1 MRHDTLI
8 TPCLTKPNAESTYTV
23 LAPASARPAIPGRRA
38 ALLVRIH
45 VVRNG
50 EEEEEEEEEEDEDE
64 EEEEAF
70 DYLSISD

>member
-45 VVRNG
+45 VVRN
-50 EEEEEEEEEEDEDE
+50 EEEEEEEEEEDEEGE
-64 EEEEAF
+64 EERWWWW
-70 DYLSISD
+70 

>member
-45 VVRNG
+45 VVRN
-50 EEEEEEEEEEDEDE
+50 EEEEEEDEEDE
-64 EEEEAF
+64 EEDEEGEEERWWRW
-70 DYLSISD
+70 

>member
-23 LAPASARPAIPGRRA
+23 LAPASARPAIPGRRG

-45 VVRNG
+45 VVRN

-64 EEEEAF
+64 DEEEEEQKQQ
-70 DYLSISD
+70 

>member
-23 LAPASARPAIPGRRA
+23 LAPASARPALPGRRA

-45 VVRNG
+45 VVRN
-50 EEEEEEEEEEDEDE
+50 EDEEEEEEDEKE
-64 EEEEAF
+64 EQ
-70 DYLSISD
+70 LKNKIIMIRRRSR